1 MAGTIQCYQKMK
13 KEFKSYPESIL
24 GELPMMVILKGISIG
39 SGSRSSQVKQ
49 IGFLVRIASAM
60 WNSGNV
66 PPVFRHC
73 WAYLNGSLF

>member
-1 MAGTIQCYQKMK
+1 
-13 KEFKSYPESIL
+13 L